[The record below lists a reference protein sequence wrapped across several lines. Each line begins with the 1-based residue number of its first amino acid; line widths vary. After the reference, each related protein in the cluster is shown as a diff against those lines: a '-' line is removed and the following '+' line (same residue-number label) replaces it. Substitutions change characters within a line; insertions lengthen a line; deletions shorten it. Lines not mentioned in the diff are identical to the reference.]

1 MSISIHGPIATS
13 GNYNVIGIEDGQFI
27 LQGNL
32 TEEQLKELAK
42 EIRKVL
48 KK

>member
-13 GNYNVIGIEDGQFI
+13 GNYNVFGIEDGQFY
-27 LQGNL
+27 LQGSL

-42 EIRKVL
+42 EIKKVL
-48 KK
+48 K